1 MSNSAPSSRA
11 YGNKPRNRLGIGLGV
26 GLGLVA
32 VLFTGCGTRH
42 AGPGADKAGAM
53 AMMSG
58 PMAMASLTPTEGNQ
72 VRGLVMFHA
81 MADHLMVHAKLSGLK
96 PNAEHGFHVHE
107 TGSCAS
113 ADGSSAGGHFNPDGR
128 AHGPQNAPHHAGDMP
143 SLKADANGSD
153 DQKFMLTGVT
163 IAAGSTSLVGRS
175 VIVHA
180 LADDYQTQPTGNS
193 GARIGCGVIAAH

>member
-1 MSNSAPSSRA
+1 MPNVPSSRA
-11 YGNKPRNRLGIGLGV
+11 LRFGFGPGLW
-26 GLGLVA
+26 LGLLA
-32 VLFTGCGTRH
+32 ILITGCGTQP
-42 AGPGADKAGAM
+42 AGPGSDKAGAM

-58 PMAMASLTPTEGNQ
+58 PMAVASLTPTEGNQ

-81 MADHLMVHAKLSGLK
+81 MADHLMVHAKLTGLK

-113 ADGSSAGGHFNPDGR
+113 ADGNSAGGHFNPDGQ

-143 SLKADANGSD
+143 SLKADANGSV
-153 DQKFMLTGVT
+153 DQKFMLTGVAV
-163 IAAGSTSLVGRS
+163 AAGPTSVVGRS

-180 LADDYQTQPTGNS
+180 QADDYLTQPTGNS